1 MSHVRTDEQ
10 APAAASAGTPAPP
23 AAPPSRAAEQGR
35 THPREMAQRFLTLR
49 EGSIVVVTLLAALY
63 FTVKTDRF
71 FTHANFITLLPYF
84 APFAILAAGEV
95 MLMVAGEIDLSIG
108 SVYLFA
114 PFMFYEFNQAGV
126 GLVGCLVLALLCC
139 AAVGIVN
146 GVFTEIIGV
155 SSFITTLGML
165 LGLGGLTL
173 IISHAQPVA
182 MPGAE
187 VTTKT
192 VNATHV
198 INGQTVTLP
207 EKVNEIGSFAK
218 IFGGGTYSELIWA
231 LVIVITVQ
239 VVLNRTRWGMYT
251 IAVGGNKHGAAEAG
265 INVRLTVI
273 RNFVLCSLF
282 AGLVGVLEA
291 VRASSVTPDTA
302 GASETMFR
310 AVSAAVIGG
319 TLLAGGEGTAVGALI
334 GALFLGILRDGLTLE
349 GVNADYLD
357 FILGVAILVAMGI
370 NVYVGR
376 VRKGSGRA

>member
-1 MSHVRTDEQ
+1 MSDVRTESGAPTR
-10 APAAASAGTPAPP
+10 APADPPQHEPPLRAGRRPGAGDI
-23 AAPPSRAAEQGR
+23 AR
-35 THPREMAQRFLTLR
+35 HFLTMR
-49 EGSIVVVTLLAALY
+49 EGSIVVVTVLAAIY
-63 FTVKTDRF
+63 FALQNDHF
-71 FTHANFITLLPYF
+71 FTQANFENLLPYF

-95 MLMVAGEIDLSIG
+95 LLMVAGEIDLSIG

-114 PFMFYEFNQAGV
+114 PFMFYEFNQAGI
-126 GLVGCLVLALLCC
+126 GLIPCLILALLCC
-139 AAVGIVN
+139 AVVGIIN

-187 VTTKT
+187 VTSKT
-192 VNATHV
+192 VNVTQV
-198 INGQTVTLP
+198 VNGQTVTLP
-207 EKVNEIGSFAK
+207 EKVNEIGTFAR
-218 IFGGGTYSELIWA
+218 IFGGGIYSELIWA
-231 LVIVITVQ
+231 LIIVAGVQ
-239 VVLNRTRWGMYT
+239 VLLTLTRWGMYT

-265 INVRLTVI
+265 INVRVTVI
-273 RNFVLCSLF
+273 RNFIVCSVF
-282 AGLVGVLEA
+282 AGFVGVLEA

-319 TLLAGGEGTAVGALI
+319 TLLAGGQGTAVGALF

-357 FILGVAILVAMGI
+357 FILGVAILFAMVI

-376 VRKGSGRA
+376 VRKGSGRG

>member
-1 MSHVRTDEQ
+1 MSDVRTDSGVPAR
-10 APAAASAGTPAPP
+10 APAAEPPPEP
-23 AAPPSRAAEQGR
+23 AAARPGA
-35 THPREMAQRFLTLR
+35 RELARRFLTLR
-49 EGSIVVVTLLAALY
+49 EGSIVVVTVLAALY
-63 FTVKTDRF
+63 FAVKTNTF
-71 FTHANFITLLPYF
+71 FTTANFQTLLPYF

-95 MLMVAGEIDLSIG
+95 LLMVAGEIDLSIG

-114 PFMFYEFNQAGV
+114 PFMFYEFNQAGIP
-126 GLVGCLVLALLCC
+126 LVPCLVLALLCC
-139 AAVGIVN
+139 AGVGVIN

-165 LGLGGLTL
+165 LALGGLTL

-187 VTTKT
+187 VTSHT
-192 VNATHV
+192 VNVTHV
-198 INGQTVTLP
+198 VNGQKITLP
-207 EKVNEIGSFAK
+207 EKVNEIGTFAK
-218 IFGGGTYSELIWA
+218 VFGGGVYSELIWA
-231 LVIVITVQ
+231 LVIVAGVQ
-239 VVLNRTRWGMYT
+239 VLLTRTRWGIYT

-265 INVRLTVI
+265 INVRMTVI
-273 RNFVLCSLF
+273 RNFVVCSLF

-319 TLLAGGEGTAVGALI
+319 TLLAGGEGTAVGALV
-334 GALFLGILRDGLTLE
+334 GALFLGILRDGLTLQ
-349 GVNADYLD
+349 GINADYLD
-357 FILGVAILVAMGI
+357 FILGVAILAAMGI

-376 VRKGSGRA
+376 VRKGSGGA

>member
-1 MSHVRTDEQ
+1 MSDTRTGGDV
-10 APAAASAGTPAPP
+10 PATAPP
-23 AAPPSRAAEQGR
+23 QTPSSEPRAARPGA
-35 THPREMAQRFLTLR
+35 RELALRFLTLR
-49 EGSIVVVTLLAALY
+49 EGSIVVVTLLAMLY
-63 FTVKTDRF
+63 FSVKTSTF

-95 MLMVAGEIDLSIG
+95 LLMVAGEIDLSIG
-108 SVYLFA
+108 SVFLFA
-114 PFMFYEFNQAGV
+114 PFMFYEFNQWGFP
-126 GLVGCLVLALLCC
+126 LIPCLIFALACC
-139 AAVGIVN
+139 VVVGIIN
-146 GVFTEIIGV
+146 GVLTEVVGV

-187 VTTKT
+187 VSTHT
-192 VNATHV
+192 VNVVHV
-198 INGQTVTLP
+198 VNGVKVTLP
-207 EKVNEIGSFAK
+207 EKVNEVGTFAK
-218 IFGGGTYSELIWA
+218 IFGAGTYSELIWA
-231 LVIVITVQ
+231 LVIVAAVQ
-239 VVLNRTRWGMYT
+239 ILLNRTRWGMYT

-273 RNFVLCSLF
+273 RNFIVCSVF

-291 VRASSVTPDTA
+291 VRATSVTPDTA

-319 TLLAGGEGTAVGALI
+319 TLLAGGEGTAIGALI
-334 GALFLGILRDGLTLE
+334 GALFLGVLRDGLTLE

-357 FILGVAILVAMGI
+357 FILGLAILFAMVI

-376 VRKGSGRA
+376 VRKGSGVG

>member
-1 MSHVRTDEQ
+1 MSDVRTGEP
-10 APAAASAGTPAPP
+10 APATAPADPEPPRTETGASRPTA
-23 AAPPSRAAEQGR
+23 RQ
-35 THPREMAQRFLTLR
+35 MLVRFLTLR
-49 EGSIVVVTLLAALY
+49 EGSILVVTVLAAAY

-71 FTHANFITLLPYF
+71 FTSANFQTLLPYF

-95 MLMVAGEIDLSIG
+95 LLMVAGEIDLSIG

-114 PFMFYEFNQAGV
+114 PFMFYEFNQK
-126 GLVGCLVLALLCC
+126 GLPLIPCLVLALLCC
-139 AAVGIVN
+139 AVVGVIN
-146 GVFTEIIGV
+146 GVFTEVIGV

-192 VNATHV
+192 VNVTHV

-207 EKVNEIGSFAK
+207 EKVNEIGTFAK
-218 IFGGGTYSELIWA
+218 IFGGGVYSELIWA
-231 LVIVITVQ
+231 LIIVVAVQ
-239 VVLNRTRWGMYT
+239 VLLNRTRWGMYT

-265 INVRLTVI
+265 INVRMTVI
-273 RNFVLCSLF
+273 RNFVVCSLF
-282 AGLVGVLEA
+282 AGFVGVLEA

-357 FILGVAILVAMGI
+357 FILGVAILGAMVI

-376 VRKGSGRA
+376 VRKGSGSA

>member
-1 MSHVRTDEQ
+1 M
-10 APAAASAGTPAPP
+10 
-23 AAPPSRAAEQGR
+23 
-35 THPREMAQRFLTLR
+35 RFLTLR
-49 EGSIVVVTLLAALY
+49 EGSIIVVTVIVAVY
-63 FTVKTDRF
+63 FTVVNDRF

-95 MLMVAGEIDLSIG
+95 LLMVAGEIDLSIG

-114 PFMFYEFNQAGV
+114 PFMFYEFNQWGFA
-126 GLVGCLVLALLCC
+126 LVPCLILALLCC
-139 AAVGIVN
+139 LVVGLIN
-146 GVFTEIIGV
+146 GIFTEVIGV

-173 IISHAQPVA
+173 VISHAAPVA

-192 VNATHV
+192 VNVTHV
-198 INGQTVTLP
+198 INGQTVVLQ
-207 EKVNEIGSFAK
+207 EKVNEIGTFAK

-231 LVIVITVQ
+231 LIIVGLVQ
-239 VVLNRTRWGMYT
+239 VILSLTRWGMYT

-265 INVRLTVI
+265 IRVRAVVM
-273 RNFVLCSLF
+273 RNFVICSLF
-282 AGLVGVLEA
+282 AGLVGILEA
-291 VRASSVTPDTA
+291 VRASSVTPDTS
-302 GASETMFR
+302 GAAETMFR

-319 TLLAGGEGTAVGALI
+319 TLLAGGEGTAIGALF
-334 GALFLGILRDGLTLE
+334 GALFLGILRDGLTLQ

-357 FILGVAILVAMGI
+357 FILGAAILIAMVI

-376 VRKGSGRA
+376 VRKGSGRAA

>member
-1 MSHVRTDEQ
+1 MSEVRTGEPAPST
-10 APAAASAGTPAPP
+10 APADP
-23 AAPPSRAAEQGR
+23 E
-35 THPREMAQRFLTLR
+35 HPRTGPVARRAEARSLLVRFLTLR
-49 EGSIVVVTLLAALY
+49 EGSIVVVTVLAAAY
-63 FTVKTDRF
+63 FAVQNDRF
-71 FTHANFITLLPYF
+71 FTTENFETLLPYF

-95 MLMVAGEIDLSIG
+95 LLMVAGEIDLSIG

-114 PFMFYEFNQAGV
+114 PFMFYEFNQAGA
-126 GLVGCLVLALLCC
+126 GLVLCLILALLCS
-139 AAVGIVN
+139 AVVGIIN
-146 GVFTEIIGV
+146 GIFTEIIGV

-192 VNATHV
+192 VNVTQIV
-198 INGQTVTLP
+198 NGQEITLP
-207 EKVNEIGSFAK
+207 EKVNEIGTFAK
-218 IFGGGTYSELIWA
+218 IFGGGVYSELIWA
-231 LVIVITVQ
+231 LVIVVFVQ
-239 VVLNRTRWGMYT
+239 VLLNRTRWGMYT

-265 INVRLTVI
+265 INVRMTVI
-273 RNFVLCSLF
+273 RNFVVCSLF
-282 AGLVGVLEA
+282 AGFVGVLEA

-319 TLLAGGEGTAVGALI
+319 TLLAGGQGTAIGALV

-357 FILGVAILVAMGI
+357 FILGIAILGAMVI

>member
-1 MSHVRTDEQ
+1 MSGTRTGG
-10 APAAASAGTPAPP
+10 APATTPAMR
-23 AAPPSRAAEQGR
+23 PSTEPRVAR
-35 THPREMAQRFLTLR
+35 TGVRDMLRRFLTLR
-49 EGSIVVVTLLAALY
+49 EGSIIVVTLLATLY
-63 FTVKTDRF
+63 FAVKTDRF
-71 FTHANFITLLPYF
+71 FTHANFVTLLPYF

-95 MLMVAGEIDLSIG
+95 LLMVAGEIDLSIG
-108 SVYLFA
+108 SVFLFA
-114 PFMFYEFNQAGV
+114 PFMFYEFNQAG
-126 GLVGCLVLALLCC
+126 LPLIPCLILALICC
-139 AAVGIVN
+139 MAVGVVN
-146 GVFTEIIGV
+146 GVLTEIFGV

-165 LGLGGLTL
+165 LALGGLTL

-187 VTTKT
+187 VTSHT
-192 VNATHV
+192 VNVKHV
-198 INGQTVTLP
+198 VNGQTVVLP
-207 EKVNEIGSFAK
+207 EKVNEIGTFAQ

-231 LVIVITVQ
+231 LAIVATVQ
-239 VVLNRTRWGMYT
+239 VLLNRTRWGMYT
-251 IAVGGNKHGAAEAG
+251 IAVGGNKLGAAEAG

-273 RNFVLCSLF
+273 RNFVVCSVL
-282 AGLVGVLEA
+282 AGFVGVLEA

-319 TLLAGGEGTAVGALI
+319 TLLAGGEGTAIGALI

-357 FILGVAILVAMGI
+357 FILGVAILFAMVI

-376 VRKGSGRA
+376 VRKGSGRG